1 MNESFR
7 VLTTFCDA
15 VDAHALIWK
24 RSKAIRRTE
33 LFCVVPLMAPYATM
47 TVPVLSAGALSA
59 SPDFPDVPAAGSA
72 ALLALAG
79 LISVL
84 SVPTSLTQN

>member
-1 MNESFR
+1 
-7 VLTTFCDA
+7 
-15 VDAHALIWK
+15 
-24 RSKAIRRTE
+24 
-33 LFCVVPLMAPYATM
+33 MAPYATM

-72 ALLALAG
+72 VLLALAG

-84 SVPTSLTQN
+84 SVPTSLTQNWNTHI